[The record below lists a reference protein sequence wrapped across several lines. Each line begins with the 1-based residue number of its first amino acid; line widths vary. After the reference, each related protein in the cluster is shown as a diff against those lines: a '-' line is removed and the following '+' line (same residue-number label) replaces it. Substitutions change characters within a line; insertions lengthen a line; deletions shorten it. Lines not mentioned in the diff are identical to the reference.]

1 MHVDKIERHVG
12 NGCTEPFI
20 AILNDG
26 NKQIGV
32 VVKTKNNIQGILSL
46 VNEIVAYKLALNIGI
61 LMPQSGVAIIDE
73 YTTVEENLIT
83 VEDYGCCFYSTYIE
97 RAGILN
103 EDIMEYISNKSAY
116 EEIILF
122 DHLTYNKDRNKGNL
136 LISTGKGA
144 KLLYAIDHTHVFKN
158 ATIWDSICFKQGIE
172 SNDYLDKDIMDANGY
187 EYFFRDKKI
196 DKNNLVYVADKFKHI
211 VTPELLEQIISE
223 IPSDWKVEKKNLVAL
238 NEYIMYR
245 LEHLYEICEIIA
257 EYKEWR

>member
-1 MHVDKIERHVG
+1 
-12 NGCTEPFI
+12 
-20 AILNDG
+20 
-26 NKQIGV
+26 
-32 VVKTKNNIQGILSL
+32 
-46 VNEIVAYKLALNIGI
+46 
-61 LMPQSGVAIIDE
+61 
-73 YTTVEENLIT
+73 
-83 VEDYGCCFYSTYIE
+83 
-97 RAGILN
+97 
-103 EDIMEYISNKSAY
+103 MEYISNKSAY